1 MNKDFFYKI
10 LLRVIK
16 KIIPEKKQFTMR
28 GALSRCVSRGM
39 HIETVIDIGASDGR
53 WSQACMDFYPNANYL
68 LVEANNYHEE
78 RLKKKEKSLHNLGY
92 IIAAAGEKEG
102 TIYFDNSDPFGGLAS
117 ESKIEG
123 SVEVP
128 VISIDQ
134 EVSRRML
141 KAPYLL
147 KLDTHG
153 FEVPI
158 LKGAEEVIKGA
169 NLIIIESYNFPV
181 TESSLKYYELCQF
194 MSDIGFFPIEIAD
207 LMLRGYDGALWQ
219 MDTFFAPSSSSEFK
233 YTKFL

>member
-1 MNKDFFYKI
+1 MNINLFHKI
-10 LLRVIK
+10 FLRVIS
-16 KIIPEKKQFTMR
+16 KIIPDKKQLTMR
-28 GALSRCVSRGM
+28 GALSRSVSRGT

-53 WSQACMDFYPNANYL
+53 WSQACMEFYPNANYL
-68 LVEANNYHEE
+68 LIEANNYHEE
-78 RLKKKEKSLHNLGY
+78 KLKDKANDLHNLDY
-92 IIAAAGEKEG
+92 TMAAAGEKEG
-102 TIYFDNSDPFGGLAS
+102 LIYFDNSDPFGGLAS
-117 ESKIEG
+117 EIKLEQ

-134 EVSRRML
+134 EVSRRKL

-194 MSDIGFFPIEIAD
+194 MSDIGFFPIEIVD
-207 LMLRGYDGALWQ
+207 LMLREYDGALWQ